1 MADFQKSATE
11 SPQSEIVV
19 CRWQMWW
26 IRKYAVA
33 TLGYASQGENLG
45 RGTPKA
51 VYLACNFS
59 FFPLAT
65 GQADTDY
72 LNKGQ
77 YLFIN
82 GR

>member
-51 VYLACNFS
+51 
-59 FFPLAT
+59 
-65 GQADTDY
+65 G
-72 LNKGQ
+72 
-77 YLFIN
+77 
-82 GR
+82 